1 MPVVHILVDAGIF
14 CCPGRMARS
23 GPSGVLRK
31 DRPERRS
38 CEEQVAWLIAVL
50 LVGPEVAGLP
60 ELRVTAELLR
70 VGDLRGV
77 QLTPLVGPEV
87 TAARLVDRLERQR
100 YDVILW
106 SGHGTAS
113 RLLLSDGKAVHPQWL
128 ASQLVRHGAPLVV
141 LAACESAM
149 RPDGEALTLGFQ
161 DVLPAAGI
169 TLVAMSSNVTDAAAI
184 EYDVSLLQ
192 ALVAGAAIRQAHEA
206 GLEAA
211 ALAKAAT
218 APQLFVA
225 DAGRDMTYTTS
236 GSDQLLRTMSDKIDR
251 LGEQVNTINTK
262 QVLLEAT
269 LQADMRR
276 VQAEVTMLR
285 QDVATWRQG
294 SFSLPKPYVG
304 ILVLFM
310 LVTLAVLVAVSWRS
324 L

>member
-14 CCPGRMARS
+14 CCPRQAAG
-23 GPSGVLRK
+23 
-31 DRPERRS
+31 
-38 CEEQVAWLIAVL
+38 AWLIAVL

-60 ELRVTAELLR
+60 KLQVTAELLR

-113 RLLLSDGKAVHPQWL
+113 RLLLSDGRAVQPQWL

-149 RPDGEALTLGFQ
+149 RPESEALTLGFQ

-184 EYDVSLLQ
+184 EYDVALLQ

-225 DAGRDMTYTTS
+225 DGKEMYPPSS

-251 LGEQVNTINTK
+251 LSEQVNMINTK
-262 QVLLEAT
+262 QQLLEAT

-276 VQAEVTMLR
+276 VQDEVTMLR

-310 LVTLAVLVAVSWRS
+310 LATLVVLVAVSWRS

>member
-14 CCPGRMARS
+14 YCPR
-23 GPSGVLRK
+23 
-31 DRPERRS
+31 
-38 CEEQVAWLIAVL
+38 QVAGEWLIAVL

-60 ELRVTAELLR
+60 ELQVTAELLR

-87 TAARLVDRLERQR
+87 TAARLVDRLERQQ
-100 YDVILW
+100 YDVVLW

-113 RLLLSDGKAVHPQWL
+113 RLLLSDGGAIRPQWL
-128 ASQLVRHGAPLVV
+128 ASQLVRHGAPLAV

-149 RPDGEALTLGFQ
+149 RPEGEALALGFQ

-169 TLVAMSSNVTDAAAI
+169 TLLAMSSSMTDAAAI
-184 EYDVSLLQ
+184 EYDVALLQ
-192 ALVAGAAIRQAHEA
+192 ELAAGAAIRQAHEA

-211 ALAKAAT
+211 ALAGSGA

-225 DAGRDMTYTTS
+225 DDAGRETMTYSSSGS
-236 GSDQLLRTMSDKIDR
+236 GSDQLLRTMSEKIDR
-251 LGEQVNTINTK
+251 LGEQVNSINTK
-262 QVLLEAT
+262 QQLLDAT

-276 VQAEVTMLR
+276 VRDDVAMLR

-310 LVTLAVLVAVSWRS
+310 LATLVVLVAVSWRA

>member
-1 MPVVHILVDAGIF
+1 MDAGIF
-14 CCPGRMARS
+14 CCPGRLARS
-23 GPSGVLRK
+23 AGPSGVLRK

-169 TLVAMSSNVTDAAAI
+169 TLVAMSSSVTDAAAI
-184 EYDVSLLQ
+184 EYDVALLQ
-192 ALVAGAAIRQAHEA
+192 ALAAGAAIRQAHEA

-211 ALAKAAT
+211 ALAGSGA

-225 DAGRDMTYTTS
+225 DDAGRETMTYSSS
-236 GSDQLLRTMSDKIDR
+236 GSDQLLRTMSEKIDR
-251 LGEQVNTINTK
+251 LGEQVNSINTK
-262 QVLLEAT
+262 QQLLDAT

-276 VQAEVTMLR
+276 VRDDVAMLR

-310 LVTLAVLVAVSWRS
+310 LATLVVLVAVSWRA